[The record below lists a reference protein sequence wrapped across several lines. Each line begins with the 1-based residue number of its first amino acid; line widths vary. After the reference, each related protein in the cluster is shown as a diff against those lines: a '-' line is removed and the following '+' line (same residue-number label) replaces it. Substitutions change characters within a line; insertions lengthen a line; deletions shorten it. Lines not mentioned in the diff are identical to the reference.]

1 MTEVKTLKG
10 DTIAVY
16 PDGEP
21 LSIVQ
26 LLVRVMHAV
35 GAVRKEER
43 NEHQKFLFRGIDT
56 VVKAVYPALVEN
68 GVVVMPTVLKSEYT
82 TVEVGTKRT
91 QMGHAR
97 LTVRYTFYGPA
108 GDTLEA
114 TVSAEAMDSG
124 DKATAK
130 AMSVAFRTA
139 LLQALCLPTDDPDPD
154 SESYSR
160 APAVSVEEALDR
172 LNKAATGMNT
182 DVESLTGKF
191 RRENGDLS
199 MDDFLLLPPDRI
211 IGFVQQVEAY
221 LNRSK

>member
-1 MTEVKTLKG
+1 MTEVTTLDGTTTRLGG
-10 DTIAVY
+10 DA
-16 PDGEP
+16 EP
-21 LSIVQ
+21 PSIQQ
-26 LLVRVMHAV
+26 LLVRVMHDV

-56 VVKAVYPALVEN
+56 VVKAVYPALIEH
-68 GVVVMPTVLKSEYT
+68 GVVVMPTVIASDYNN
-82 TVEVGTKRT
+82 VEVGTKRT

-97 LTVRYTFYGPA
+97 LTVRYTFHGPA
-108 GDTLEA
+108 GDTLDA

-154 SESYSR
+154 SQSYER
-160 APAVSVEEALDR
+160 APAVSVDEALDR
-172 LNKAATGMNT
+172 LNKAATAMNT
-182 DVESLTGKF
+182 DVESLTGKY
-191 RRENGDLS
+191 RREHGDLS
-199 MDDFLLLPPDRI
+199 MDDFLMLPPGDV